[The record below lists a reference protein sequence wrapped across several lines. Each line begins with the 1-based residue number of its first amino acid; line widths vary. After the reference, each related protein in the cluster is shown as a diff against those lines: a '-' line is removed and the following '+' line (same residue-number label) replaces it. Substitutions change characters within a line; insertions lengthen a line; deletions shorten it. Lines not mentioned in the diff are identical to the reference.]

1 MADQQSNPWK
11 LATIGMVLVFST
23 ALVTGVV
30 VANYVGN
37 EKPNPVTAPS
47 GEPVVSAAPAQSA
60 ASLPGQAPPL
70 LNQAP
75 AERVVPPTPHQAVA
89 RQEAPAP
96 HRAAR
101 PSAAAVEACNQ
112 YASTAGQNKATQTVT
127 DALIGGA
134 VGAGLGAASGAIAG
148 SAGKGAGIG
157 GLVGATAGTLYGLN
171 QANQGDARAVAAY
184 RACMRRRG
192 YAD

>member
-37 EKPNPVTAPS
+37 EKSNAVTAPS

-60 ASLPGQAPPL
+60 ASLPGQPPPL

-75 AERVVPPTPHQAVA
+75 AERVVPPTPHQGVT
-89 RQEAPAP
+89 RQEASAP

-101 PSAAAVEACNQ
+101 PSA
-112 YASTAGQNKATQTVT
+112 
-127 DALIGGA
+127 
-134 VGAGLGAASGAIAG
+134 
-148 SAGKGAGIG
+148 
-157 GLVGATAGTLYGLN
+157 
-171 QANQGDARAVAAY
+171 
-184 RACMRRRG
+184 
-192 YAD
+192 